1 MDLSQLKQL
10 GEIAGIG
17 GIALG
22 AITIL
27 LRNII
32 GSIAGIPKAD
42 RARVVTFIAGGCFMI
57 GALGIAAWTF
67 GKPPSQPTAATT
79 GGQSPAIVSKGD
91 ISVIY
96 GMPAALQQ
104 VSPPMPPAPQGA
116 SASGSAN
123 TQGNQSPA
131 IAGGGNMTVQY
142 GSPSPIAVSSPK

>member
-10 GEIAGIG
+10 GEVAGIG

-22 AITIL
+22 VVAIL
-27 LRNII
+27 LRNLI

-42 RARVVTFIAGGCFMI
+42 RARVVTFIAGGCFVI

-67 GKPPSQPTAATT
+67 GNQQPQPTASTI

-91 ISVIY
+91 ANVTY
-96 GMPAALQQ
+96 GTPAAPQQ
-104 VSPPMPPAPQGA
+104 GSPSTQAAPARTSP
-116 SASGSAN
+116 SGTAT

-131 IAGGGNMTVQY
+131 ITGAGNATVQY
-142 GSPSPIAVSSPK
+142 GSPSPTAAPSPK

>member
-27 LRNII
+27 LRNLI
-32 GSIAGIPKAD
+32 GSIAGIPKQD
-42 RARVVTFIAGGCFMI
+42 RARVVTFIAGGCFAI

-67 GKPPSQPTAATT
+67 GNRQPQPNASTI

-91 ISVIY
+91 ANVTY
-96 GMPAALQQ
+96 GTPAAPQPG
-104 VSPPMPPAPQGA
+104 PPSAPPAPE
-116 SASGSAN
+116 STSSSGSAN

-131 IAGGGNMTVQY
+131 IAGGHVTVQY
-142 GSPSPIAVSSPK
+142 GSPPPTAASPPK